1 MLWRRV
7 LPAEAMMAP
16 LVQMAPALTAT
27 VALVEM
33 EVVMAP
39 VLTEVSR
46 WQSLTETAAVMDL
59 ALTLTEASRRQSRG
73 SELVVTGVRSRVGDS
88 LWLEVVDAGAGD

>member
-1 MLWRRV
+1 MWRQA

-16 LVQMAPALTAT
+16 LVQMAPALAAR

-33 EVVMAP
+33 EV
-39 VLTEVSR
+39 SR
-46 WQSLTETAAVMDL
+46 RQSLTETAVVMDL
-59 ALTLTEASRRQSRG
+59 ALTLTEASRRQNRG

>member
-1 MLWRRV
+1 MWKALHQKVKQLLWRRV

-33 EVVMAP
+33 EV
-39 VLTEVSR
+39 SR
-46 WQSLTETAAVMDL
+46 RQSLTETAVVMDL
-59 ALTLTEASRRQSRG
+59 ALMEASRRQNRG

-88 LWLEVVDAGAGD
+88 LWQEVVDAGAGD